1 MSDSKK
7 NQPEKKKRAQ
17 DDGWE
22 ERGGYMAAKKQKLY
36 DQFTDGGRTLKSNIF
51 HGIVIHVDGYT
62 KPSSDELKK
71 IMHQHGGHYEH
82 FLYKRKVTHI
92 IATSLPNSKITKGL
106 KHCKVVK
113 PEWITER

>member
-1 MSDSKK
+1 MVFELIMFLRFEFNSLTLIFKVTLSI
-7 NQPEKKKRAQ
+7 
-17 DDGWE
+17 
-22 ERGGYMAAKKQKLY
+22 KL
-36 DQFTDGGRTLKSNIF
+36 F
-51 HGIVIHVDGYT
+51 HQT
-62 KPSSDELKK
+62 EPSSDELKK